1 MKKYAPMKMI
11 GKSRFVNYYNSWQ
24 EDKAALLGRMERLI
38 SENREYADKKNYG
51 HLCNLITS
59 LAMVM
64 ILEEKGHAREEAVRR
79 VADAMYEFIKP
90 QIASMNRLASHGWF
104 VPFLKAAMPVKFKN
118 TLGHGWAVDFP
129 KCGKNEFSMVT
140 HQCIYQQLFSKYNM
154 PEMTAVFCK
163 VDDILYGKLPRAE
176 FLYTQQIGTGGSM
189 CDYTFKKR

>member
-1 MKKYAPMKMI
+1 MKKYVPMKMI

-24 EDKAALLGRMERLI
+24 EEDKAALLGRMERLI

-64 ILEEKGHAREEAVRR
+64 ILEEKGHAR
-79 VADAMYEFIKP
+79 
-90 QIASMNRLASHGWF
+90 
-104 VPFLKAAMPVKFKN
+104 
-118 TLGHGWAVDFP
+118 
-129 KCGKNEFSMVT
+129 
-140 HQCIYQQLFSKYNM
+140 
-154 PEMTAVFCK
+154 
-163 VDDILYGKLPRAE
+163 AE